1 MSKKEELSI
10 VDDVELDD
18 DEDMVDDP
26 KKQRTGIMK
35 CLCNNLFMITIIIGV
50 IIGFGIGFGL
60 RELPEISETLKVW
73 VGKFPFT
80 AYLNSLCFK
89 CLINCS
95 INFVQ

>member
-18 DEDMVDDP
+18 DDLVDDP

-73 VGKFPFT
+73 VGKFLFNCPFD
-80 AYLNSLCFK
+80 
-89 CLINCS
+89 
-95 INFVQ
+95 